1 MAIHTLFNFHT
12 TQGERKL
19 KISIEKAQIQLMPQ
33 VIFPGDIHI
42 IDSIYHVKE
51 AVRVL
56 SMSHVVG
63 FDTETRPSFRKGV
76 VHKTALIQI
85 STLDECFLFRTCK
98 IGLPADLADYLACED
113 FTKVGLSLHDDFKI
127 MGKLSPLQ
135 PAGFIDLQDI
145 VGQYCINDISLQKIY
160 AILFGG
166 KIAKGQ
172 QLTNWEAP
180 ELTMAQQNYGAVDA
194 WACLKIYNYLSQ
206 GLFNP
211 NLSPYIINE
220 DNEQEKQD

>member
-1 MAIHTLFNFHT
+1 M
-12 TQGERKL
+12 
-19 KISIEKAQIQLMPQ
+19 KISIEKTDIQRMPQ
-33 VIFPGDIHI
+33 VMFPGDIHV
-42 IDSIYHVKE
+42 IDSIYHVNE

-56 SMSHVVG
+56 SNSPLVG
-63 FDTETRPSFRKGV
+63 FDTETRPSFRKGI

-85 STLDECFLFRTCK
+85 STLDECFLFRSCK
-98 IGLPADLADYLACED
+98 IGMPDVLAQYLASAEHK
-113 FTKVGLSLHDDFKI
+113 KVGLSLHDDFKI
-127 MGKLSPLQ
+127 MRKLSNME
-135 PAGFIDLQDI
+135 PAGFIDLQDV
-145 VGQYCINDISLQKIY
+145 VGDYCITDISLQKIY

-180 ELTMAQQNYGAVDA
+180 ELSAAQQNYGAVDA

-211 NLSPYIINE
+211 NLSPYIVNE
-220 DNEQEKQD
+220 DDTQQEEKQD

>member
-1 MAIHTLFNFHT
+1 
-12 TQGERKL
+12 L
-19 KISIEKAQIQLMPQ
+19 KISIEKTDIQRMPQ
-33 VIFPGDIHI
+33 VMFPGDIHV

-56 SMSHVVG
+56 SNSPLVG
-63 FDTETRPSFRKGV
+63 FDTETRPSFRKGI

-85 STLDECFLFRTCK
+85 STLDECFLFRSCK
-98 IGLPADLADYLACED
+98 IGMPDVLAQYLASAEHK
-113 FTKVGLSLHDDFKI
+113 KVGLSLHDDFKI
-127 MGKLSPLQ
+127 MRKLSNME
-135 PAGFIDLQDI
+135 PAGFIDLQDV
-145 VGQYCINDISLQKIY
+145 VGDYCITDISLQKIY

-180 ELTMAQQNYGAVDA
+180 ELSAAQQNYGAVDA

-211 NLSPYIINE
+211 NLSPYIVNE
-220 DNEQEKQD
+220 DDTQQEEKQD

>member
-1 MAIHTLFNFHT
+1 
-12 TQGERKL
+12 
-19 KISIEKAQIQLMPQ
+19 MPQ
-33 VIFPGDIHI
+33 VMFPGDIHV

-56 SMSHVVG
+56 SNSPLVG

-85 STLDECFLFRTCK
+85 STLDECFLFRSCK
-98 IGLPADLADYLACED
+98 IGMPDVLAQYLASAEHK
-113 FTKVGLSLHDDFKI
+113 KVGLSLHDDFKI
-127 MGKLSPLQ
+127 MRKLSNME
-135 PAGFIDLQDI
+135 PAGFIDLQDV
-145 VGQYCINDISLQKIY
+145 VGDYCITDISLQKIY

-180 ELTMAQQNYGAVDA
+180 ELSAAQQNYGAVDA
-194 WACLKIYNYLSQ
+194 WACLKIYNSLSQ

-211 NLSPYIINE
+211 NLSPYIVNE
-220 DNEQEKQD
+220 DDTQQEEKQN

>member
-1 MAIHTLFNFHT
+1 
-12 TQGERKL
+12 
-19 KISIEKAQIQLMPQ
+19 MPQ
-33 VIFPGDIHI
+33 VMFPGDIHV

-56 SMSHVVG
+56 SNSPLVG
-63 FDTETRPSFRKGV
+63 FDTETRPSFRKVV

-85 STLDECFLFRTCK
+85 STLDECFLFRSCK
-98 IGLPADLADYLACED
+98 IGMPDVLAQYLASAEHK
-113 FTKVGLSLHDDFKI
+113 KVGLSLHDDFKI
-127 MGKLSPLQ
+127 MRKLSNME
-135 PAGFIDLQDI
+135 PAGFIDLQDV
-145 VGQYCINDISLQKIY
+145 VGDYCITDISLQKIY

-180 ELTMAQQNYGAVDA
+180 ELSAAQQNYGAVDA

-211 NLSPYIINE
+211 NLSPYIVNE
-220 DNEQEKQD
+220 DDTQQEEKQD

>member
-1 MAIHTLFNFHT
+1 
-12 TQGERKL
+12 
-19 KISIEKAQIQLMPQ
+19 MPQ
-33 VIFPGDIHI
+33 VMFPGDIHV
-42 IDSIYHVKE
+42 IDSIFHVNE

-56 SMSHVVG
+56 MNHEIVG

-98 IGLPADLADYLACED
+98 IGMPQDLAQYLASPAYQ
-113 FTKVGLSLHDDFKI
+113 KVGLSLHDDFNI
-127 MGKLSPLQ
+127 MSKFENCREPQ
-135 PAGFIDLQDI
+135 GFIDLQEI
-145 VGQYCINDISLQKIY
+145 VGKFCITDISLQKIY
-160 AILFGG
+160 AILFGE

-180 ELTMAQQNYGAVDA
+180 ELTPAQQNYGAVDA
-194 WACLKIYNYLSQ
+194 WACLKIYNYLKN
-206 GLFNP
+206 GLFDP

-220 DNEQEKQD
+220 DDEQEQD

>member
-1 MAIHTLFNFHT
+1 
-12 TQGERKL
+12 
-19 KISIEKAQIQLMPQ
+19 MPQ
-33 VIFPGDIHI
+33 VMFPGDIHV

-56 SMSHVVG
+56 SNSPLVG
-63 FDTETRPSFRKGV
+63 FDTETRPSFRKGI

-85 STLDECFLFRTCK
+85 STLDECFLFRSCK
-98 IGLPADLADYLACED
+98 IGMPDVLAQYLASAEHK
-113 FTKVGLSLHDDFKI
+113 KVGLSLHDDFKI
-127 MGKLSPLQ
+127 MRKLSNME
-135 PAGFIDLQDI
+135 PAGFIDLQDV
-145 VGQYCINDISLQKIY
+145 VGDYCITDISLQKIY

-180 ELTMAQQNYGAVDA
+180 ELSAAQQNYGAVDA

-211 NLSPYIINE
+211 NLSPYIVNE
-220 DNEQEKQD
+220 DDIQQEEKQD

>member
-1 MAIHTLFNFHT
+1 
-12 TQGERKL
+12 
-19 KISIEKAQIQLMPQ
+19 MPQ
-33 VIFPGDIHI
+33 VMFPGDIHV

-56 SMSHVVG
+56 SNSPLVG
-63 FDTETRPSFRKGV
+63 FDTETKPSFRKGV

-85 STLDECFLFRTCK
+85 STLDECFLFRSCK
-98 IGLPADLADYLACED
+98 IGMPDVLAQYLASAEH
-113 FTKVGLSLHDDFKI
+113 KKGGLSLHDDFKI
-127 MGKLSPLQ
+127 MRKLSNME
-135 PAGFIDLQDI
+135 PAGFIDLQDV
-145 VGQYCINDISLQKIY
+145 VGDYCITDISLQKIY

-180 ELTMAQQNYGAVDA
+180 ELSAAQQNYGAVDA

-211 NLSPYIINE
+211 NLSPYIVNE
-220 DNEQEKQD
+220 DDTQQEEKQD

>member
-1 MAIHTLFNFHT
+1 
-12 TQGERKL
+12 
-19 KISIEKAQIQLMPQ
+19 MPQ
-33 VIFPGDIHI
+33 VMFPGDIHV

-56 SMSHVVG
+56 SNSPLVG

-85 STLDECFLFRTCK
+85 STIDECFLFRSCK
-98 IGLPADLADYLACED
+98 IGMPDVLAQYLASAEHK
-113 FTKVGLSLHDDFKI
+113 KVGLSLHDDFKI
-127 MGKLSPLQ
+127 MRKLSNME
-135 PAGFIDLQDI
+135 PAGFIDLQDV
-145 VGQYCINDISLQKIY
+145 VGDYCITDISLQKIY

-180 ELTMAQQNYGAVDA
+180 ELSAAQQNYGAVDA

-211 NLSPYIINE
+211 NLSPYIVNE
-220 DNEQEKQD
+220 DDTQQEEKQD

>member
-1 MAIHTLFNFHT
+1 
-12 TQGERKL
+12 
-19 KISIEKAQIQLMPQ
+19 MPQ
-33 VIFPGDIHI
+33 VMFPGDIHV

-56 SMSHVVG
+56 SNSPLVG
-63 FDTETRPSFRKGV
+63 FDTETRPSFRKGI

-85 STLDECFLFRTCK
+85 STIDECFLFRSCK
-98 IGLPADLADYLACED
+98 IGMPDVLAQYLASAEHK
-113 FTKVGLSLHDDFKI
+113 KVGLSLHDDFKI
-127 MGKLSPLQ
+127 MRKLSNME
-135 PAGFIDLQDI
+135 PAGFIDLQDV
-145 VGQYCINDISLQKIY
+145 VGDYCITDISLQKIY

-180 ELTMAQQNYGAVDA
+180 ELSAAQQNYGAVDA

-211 NLSPYIINE
+211 NLSPYIVNE
-220 DNEQEKQD
+220 DDTQQEEKQD

>member
-1 MAIHTLFNFHT
+1 
-12 TQGERKL
+12 
-19 KISIEKAQIQLMPQ
+19 MPQ
-33 VIFPGDIHI
+33 VMFPGDIHV

-56 SMSHVVG
+56 SNSPLVG

-85 STLDECFLFRTCK
+85 STLDECFLFRSCK
-98 IGLPADLADYLACED
+98 IGMPDVLAQYLASAEHK
-113 FTKVGLSLHDDFKI
+113 KVGLSLHDDFKI
-127 MGKLSPLQ
+127 MRKLSNME
-135 PAGFIDLQDI
+135 PAGFIDLQDV
-145 VGQYCINDISLQKIY
+145 VGKYFISDISLQKIY

-180 ELTMAQQNYGAVDA
+180 ELSAAQQNYGAVDA

-211 NLSPYIINE
+211 NLSPYIVNE
-220 DNEQEKQD
+220 DDTQQEEKQN

>member
-1 MAIHTLFNFHT
+1 
-12 TQGERKL
+12 
-19 KISIEKAQIQLMPQ
+19 MPQ
-33 VIFPGDIHI
+33 VMFPGDIHV

-56 SMSHVVG
+56 SNSPLVG
-63 FDTETRPSFRKGV
+63 FDTETKPSFRKGV

-85 STLDECFLFRTCK
+85 STIDECFLFRSCK
-98 IGLPADLADYLACED
+98 IGMPDVLAQYLASAEHK
-113 FTKVGLSLHDDFKI
+113 KVGLSLHDDFKI
-127 MGKLSPLQ
+127 MRKLSNME
-135 PAGFIDLQDI
+135 PAGFIDLQDV
-145 VGQYCINDISLQKIY
+145 VGDYCITDISLQKIY

-180 ELTMAQQNYGAVDA
+180 ELSAAQQNYGAVDA

-211 NLSPYIINE
+211 NLSPYIVNE
-220 DNEQEKQD
+220 DDTQQEEKQN

>member
-1 MAIHTLFNFHT
+1 
-12 TQGERKL
+12 
-19 KISIEKAQIQLMPQ
+19 MPQ
-33 VIFPGDIHI
+33 VMFPGDIHV

-56 SMSHVVG
+56 SNSPLVG

-85 STLDECFLFRTCK
+85 STLDECFLFRSCK
-98 IGLPADLADYLACED
+98 IGMPDVLAQYLASAEHK
-113 FTKVGLSLHDDFKI
+113 KVGLSLHDDFII
-127 MGKLSPLQ
+127 MRKLSNME
-135 PAGFIDLQDI
+135 PAGFIDLQDV
-145 VGQYCINDISLQKIY
+145 VGDYCITDISLQKIY

-180 ELTMAQQNYGAVDA
+180 ELSAAQQNYGAVDA

-211 NLSPYIINE
+211 NLSPYIVNE
-220 DNEQEKQD
+220 DDTQQEEKQN

>member
-1 MAIHTLFNFHT
+1 
-12 TQGERKL
+12 
-19 KISIEKAQIQLMPQ
+19 MPQ
-33 VIFPGDIHI
+33 VMFPGDIHV

-56 SMSHVVG
+56 SNSPLVG

-85 STLDECFLFRTCK
+85 STLDECFLFRSCK
-98 IGLPADLADYLACED
+98 IGLPDVLAQYLASAEHK
-113 FTKVGLSLHDDFKI
+113 KVGLSLHDDFKI
-127 MGKLSPLQ
+127 MRKLSNME
-135 PAGFIDLQDI
+135 PAGFIDLQDV
-145 VGQYCINDISLQKIY
+145 VGDYCITDISLQKIY

-180 ELTMAQQNYGAVDA
+180 ELSAAQQNYGAVDA

-211 NLSPYIINE
+211 NLSPYIVNE
-220 DNEQEKQD
+220 DDTQQEEKQN

>member
-1 MAIHTLFNFHT
+1 
-12 TQGERKL
+12 
-19 KISIEKAQIQLMPQ
+19 MPQ
-33 VIFPGDIHI
+33 VMFPGDIHV
-42 IDSIYHVKE
+42 IDSIYHVNE

-56 SMSHVVG
+56 SNSPLVG
-63 FDTETRPSFRKGV
+63 FDTETRPSFRKGI

-85 STLDECFLFRTCK
+85 STLDECFLFRSCK
-98 IGLPADLADYLACED
+98 IGMPDVLAQYLASAEHK
-113 FTKVGLSLHDDFKI
+113 KVGLSLHDDFKI
-127 MGKLSPLQ
+127 MRKLSNME
-135 PAGFIDLQDI
+135 PAGFIDLQDV
-145 VGQYCINDISLQKIY
+145 VGDYCITDISLQKIY

-180 ELTMAQQNYGAVDA
+180 ELSAAQQNYGAVDA

-211 NLSPYIINE
+211 NLSPYIVNE
-220 DNEQEKQD
+220 DDTQQEEKQN

>member
-1 MAIHTLFNFHT
+1 M
-12 TQGERKL
+12 
-19 KISIEKAQIQLMPQ
+19 KISIEKTDIQRMPQ
-33 VIFPGDIHI
+33 VMFPGDIHV

-56 SMSHVVG
+56 SNSPLVG
-63 FDTETRPSFRKGV
+63 FDTETRPSFRKGI

-85 STLDECFLFRTCK
+85 STLDECFLFRSCK
-98 IGLPADLADYLACED
+98 IGMPDVLAQYLASAEHK
-113 FTKVGLSLHDDFKI
+113 KVGLSLHDDFKI
-127 MGKLSPLQ
+127 MRKLSNME
-135 PAGFIDLQDI
+135 PAGFIDLQDV
-145 VGQYCINDISLQKIY
+145 VGDYCITDISLQKIY

-180 ELTMAQQNYGAVDA
+180 ELSAAQQNYGAVDA

-211 NLSPYIINE
+211 NLSPYIVNE
-220 DNEQEKQD
+220 DDIQQEEKQD

>member
-1 MAIHTLFNFHT
+1 M
-12 TQGERKL
+12 
-19 KISIEKAQIQLMPQ
+19 KISIEKTDIQRMPQ
-33 VIFPGDIHI
+33 VMFPGDIHV

-56 SMSHVVG
+56 SNSPLVG

-85 STLDECFLFRTCK
+85 STLDECFLFRSCK
-98 IGLPADLADYLACED
+98 IGMPDVLAQYLASAEHK
-113 FTKVGLSLHDDFKI
+113 KVGLSLHDDFKI
-127 MGKLSPLQ
+127 MRKLSNME
-135 PAGFIDLQDI
+135 PAGFIDLQDV
-145 VGQYCINDISLQKIY
+145 VGDYCITDISLQKIY

-180 ELTMAQQNYGAVDA
+180 ELSAAQQNYGAVDA

-211 NLSPYIINE
+211 NLSPYIVNE
-220 DNEQEKQD
+220 DDTQQEEKQD

>member
-1 MAIHTLFNFHT
+1 
-12 TQGERKL
+12 
-19 KISIEKAQIQLMPQ
+19 MPQ
-33 VIFPGDIHI
+33 VMFPGDIHV

-56 SMSHVVG
+56 SNSPLVG
-63 FDTETRPSFRKGV
+63 FDTETKPSFRKGV

-85 STLDECFLFRTCK
+85 STIDECFLFRSCK
-98 IGLPADLADYLACED
+98 IGMPDVLAQYLASAEHK
-113 FTKVGLSLHDDFKI
+113 KVGLSLHDDFKI
-127 MGKLSPLQ
+127 MRKLSNME
-135 PAGFIDLQDI
+135 PAGFIDLQDV
-145 VGQYCINDISLQKIY
+145 VGDYCITDISLQKIY

-180 ELTMAQQNYGAVDA
+180 ELSAAQQNYGAVDA

-211 NLSPYIINE
+211 NLSPYIVNE
-220 DNEQEKQD
+220 DDIQQEEKQD

>member
-1 MAIHTLFNFHT
+1 
-12 TQGERKL
+12 
-19 KISIEKAQIQLMPQ
+19 MPQ
-33 VIFPGDIHI
+33 VMFPGDIHV

-56 SMSHVVG
+56 SNSPLVG
-63 FDTETRPSFRKGV
+63 FDTETRPSFRKGI

-85 STLDECFLFRTCK
+85 STLDECFLFRSCK
-98 IGLPADLADYLACED
+98 IGMPDVLAQYLASAEHK
-113 FTKVGLSLHDDFKI
+113 KVGLSLHDDFKI
-127 MGKLSPLQ
+127 MRKLSNME
-135 PAGFIDLQDI
+135 PAGFIDLQDV
-145 VGQYCINDISLQKIY
+145 VGDYCITDISLQKIY

-180 ELTMAQQNYGAVDA
+180 ELSAAQQNYGAVDA

-211 NLSPYIINE
+211 NLSPYIVNE
-220 DNEQEKQD
+220 DDIQQEEKQY

>member
-1 MAIHTLFNFHT
+1 
-12 TQGERKL
+12 
-19 KISIEKAQIQLMPQ
+19 MPQ
-33 VIFPGDIHI
+33 VMFPGDIHI

-56 SMSHVVG
+56 SACSTVG

-98 IGLPADLADYLACED
+98 IGIPEALND
-113 FTKVGLSLHDDFKI
+113 FLSNPGITKVGLSLHDDFKI
-127 MGKLSPLQ
+127 MSKFANCNH
-135 PAGFIDLQDI
+135 PAGFIDLQEI
-145 VGQYCINDISLQKIY
+145 VGKFCITDISLQKIY
-160 AILFGG
+160 AILFGE

-172 QLTNWEAP
+172 QLSNWEAP
-180 ELTMAQQNYGAVDA
+180 ELTAAQQNYGAVDA
-194 WACLKIYNYLSQ
+194 WACLKIYNHLKD
-206 GLFNP
+206 GLFDP

-220 DNEQEKQD
+220 DNEQENQD

>member
-1 MAIHTLFNFHT
+1 
-12 TQGERKL
+12 
-19 KISIEKAQIQLMPQ
+19 MPQ
-33 VIFPGDIHI
+33 VMFPGDIHV

-56 SMSHVVG
+56 SNSPLVG
-63 FDTETRPSFRKGV
+63 FDTETKPSFRKGV

-85 STLDECFLFRTCK
+85 STLDECFLFRSCK
-98 IGLPADLADYLACED
+98 IGMPDVLAQYLASAEHK
-113 FTKVGLSLHDDFKI
+113 KVGLSLHDDFKI
-127 MGKLSPLQ
+127 MRKLSNME
-135 PAGFIDLQDI
+135 PAGFIDLQDV
-145 VGQYCINDISLQKIY
+145 VGDYCITDISLQKIY

-180 ELTMAQQNYGAVDA
+180 ELSAAQQNYGAVDA

-211 NLSPYIINE
+211 NLSPYIVNE
-220 DNEQEKQD
+220 DDTQQEEKQN

>member
-1 MAIHTLFNFHT
+1 
-12 TQGERKL
+12 
-19 KISIEKAQIQLMPQ
+19 MPQ
-33 VIFPGDIHI
+33 VMFPGDIHV

-56 SMSHVVG
+56 INSPLVG

-85 STLDECFLFRTCK
+85 STLDECFLFRSCK
-98 IGLPADLADYLACED
+98 IGMPDVLAQYLASAEHK
-113 FTKVGLSLHDDFKI
+113 KVGLSLHDDFKI
-127 MGKLSPLQ
+127 MRKLSNME
-135 PAGFIDLQDI
+135 PAGFIDLQDV
-145 VGQYCINDISLQKIY
+145 VGDYCITDISLQKIY

-180 ELTMAQQNYGAVDA
+180 ELSAAQQNYGAVDA

-211 NLSPYIINE
+211 NLSPYIVNE
-220 DNEQEKQD
+220 DDTQQEEKQD

>member
-1 MAIHTLFNFHT
+1 M
-12 TQGERKL
+12 
-19 KISIEKAQIQLMPQ
+19 KISIEKTDIQRMPQ
-33 VIFPGDIHI
+33 VMFPGDIHV

-56 SMSHVVG
+56 SNSPLVG

-85 STLDECFLFRTCK
+85 STLDECFLFRSCK
-98 IGLPADLADYLACED
+98 IGMPDVLAQYLASAEHK
-113 FTKVGLSLHDDFKI
+113 KVGLSLHDDFKI
-127 MGKLSPLQ
+127 MRKLSNME
-135 PAGFIDLQDI
+135 PAGFIDLQDV
-145 VGQYCINDISLQKIY
+145 VGDYCITDISLQKIY

-180 ELTMAQQNYGAVDA
+180 ELSAAQQNYGAVDA

-211 NLSPYIINE
+211 NLSPYIVNE
-220 DNEQEKQD
+220 DDTQQEEKQN

>member
-1 MAIHTLFNFHT
+1 
-12 TQGERKL
+12 
-19 KISIEKAQIQLMPQ
+19 MPQ
-33 VIFPGDIHI
+33 VMFPGDIRV

-56 SMSHVVG
+56 SNSPLVG

-85 STLDECFLFRTCK
+85 STLDECFLFRSCK
-98 IGLPADLADYLACED
+98 IGMPDVLAQYLASAEHK
-113 FTKVGLSLHDDFKI
+113 KVGLSLHDDFKI
-127 MGKLSPLQ
+127 MRKLSNME
-135 PAGFIDLQDI
+135 PAGFIDLQDV
-145 VGQYCINDISLQKIY
+145 VGDYCITDISLQKIY

-180 ELTMAQQNYGAVDA
+180 ELSAAQQNYGKA
-194 WACLKIYNYLSQ
+194 KLSVR
-206 GLFNP
+206 
-211 NLSPYIINE
+211 
-220 DNEQEKQD
+220 

>member
-1 MAIHTLFNFHT
+1 
-12 TQGERKL
+12 
-19 KISIEKAQIQLMPQ
+19 MPQ
-33 VIFPGDIHI
+33 VMFPGDIHV

-56 SMSHVVG
+56 SRS
-63 FDTETRPSFRKGV
+63 
-76 VHKTALIQI
+76 
-85 STLDECFLFRTCK
+85 CK
-98 IGLPADLADYLACED
+98 IGMPDVLAQYLASAEHK
-113 FTKVGLSLHDDFKI
+113 KVGLSLHDDFKI
-127 MGKLSPLQ
+127 MRKLSNME
-135 PAGFIDLQDI
+135 PAGFIDLQDV
-145 VGQYCINDISLQKIY
+145 VGDYCITDISLQKIY

-180 ELTMAQQNYGAVDA
+180 ELSAAQQNYGAVDA

-211 NLSPYIINE
+211 NLSPYIVNE
-220 DNEQEKQD
+220 DDTQQEEKQD